1 MKKGQISALQ
11 MGLMLYP
18 TVLATGLITLPN
30 ISAQYAENDLWLPP
44 LIASLVGFLT
54 IYLATRLHE
63 LYPKQTVI
71 QYSEHILGKIPGKIV
86 GVVYFCFL
94 VQITG
99 VITREYADFVSGNFL
114 FKTPI
119 LLIIATILLLAGIA
133 VRGGVE
139 MLARS
144 AVIFTPIFILPF
156 FILLFLI
163 PDLDV
168 KNIFPV
174 LEHGFIPLI
183 KGAAMPQA
191 WFSECMLMSFLLPS
205 LVDPEKGRKAAALSL
220 VAIVFSMMYINL
232 FLLFLLGP
240 DTAVKMYPVLVAFRY
255 IGIANLESLLLAMW
269 IVGNFIKI
277 GVFYYAAAIT
287 FGQMMNLSDYR
298 PAVFP
303 IGLLIV
309 VFSLWD
315 LPNIARIGLF
325 LRTVVPFE
333 VPAVLMLI
341 PLLLLAGA
349 LIRKRKSSAQ
359 GEPSR

>member
-1 MKKGQISALQ
+1 MDKGRISALQ

-18 TVLATGLITLPN
+18 TVLATGLITLPS
-30 ISAQYAENDLWLPP
+30 ISAQYAKNDLWLPP
-44 LIASLVGFLT
+44 LLATLVGLLT

-71 QYSEHILGKIPGKIV
+71 QYSGQILGKIPGKIV

-94 VQITG
+94 AQITG

-114 FKTPI
+114 FTTPI
-119 LLIIATILLLAGIA
+119 LLIISTILLLAGIA

-139 MLARS
+139 MLARN

-156 FILLFLI
+156 FILLLLI

-174 LEHGFIPLI
+174 LEHGVIPSI

-191 WFSECMLMSFLLPS
+191 WFSECMLMSFFLPS
-205 LVDPEKGRKAAALSL
+205 LVDPQKGRKAAVLALI
-220 VAIVFSMMYINL
+220 AIVASMIYINL

-240 DTAVKMYPVLVAFRY
+240 DTGVKMYPVLVAFRY
-255 IGIANLESLLLAMW
+255 ISVANLESLLLAMW
-269 IVGNFIKI
+269 VVGNYIKI
-277 GVFYYAAAIT
+277 GVFYYATSIS

-315 LPNIARIGLF
+315 LPNFPRLGLF

-333 VPAVLMLI
+333 IPTVLLLI
-341 PLLLLAGA
+341 PLLLLVGA
-349 LIRKRKSSAQ
+349 LIRKRKSSVQ
-359 GEPSR
+359 GESSR